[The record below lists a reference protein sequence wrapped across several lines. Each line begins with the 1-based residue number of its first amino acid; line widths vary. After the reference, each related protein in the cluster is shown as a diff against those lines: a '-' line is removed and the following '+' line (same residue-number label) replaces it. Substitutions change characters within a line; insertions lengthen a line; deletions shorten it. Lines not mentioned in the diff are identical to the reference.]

1 MSPFMI
7 SHCSDFGIRRPYE
20 YEILNSHDF
29 RHEFGGKP
37 MLSRSMY
44 EAYRRSHDGHM
55 NTTRLYPK
63 YPRILT
69 NDIRSGS
76 FAYDVDALFKHTL
89 FQDYLQYRHTYI
101 H

>member
-7 SHCSDFGIRRPYE
+7 SHCPDFGIRRPYE

-69 NDIRSGS
+69 SS
-76 FAYDVDALFKHTL
+76 SPATL
-89 FQDYLQYRHTYI
+89 QAVIQDYATLHNNNAVEALIGYN
-101 H
+101 